1 MPFRSV
7 IEVLG
12 LDDLDDIL
20 AIERASFPNPWSRDS
35 FVRELAYNSVAYY
48 VGYKLEGRL
57 VGYAGIWIVEDEGH
71 ITNIAVCP
79 EYRGQ
84 GIGTSLI
91 RALIQLAQQA
101 QVRVMTLEVRCSNKV
116 AQRLYKREGF
126 QVVAVRKQ
134 YYSDN
139 LEDALVM
146 VKVLDERRTSDERV
160 NFGNRDQL

>member
-1 MPFRSV
+1 
-7 IEVLG
+7 
-12 LDDLDDIL
+12 
-20 AIERASFPNPWSRDS
+20 
-35 FVRELAYNSVAYY
+35 
-48 VGYKLEGRL
+48 
-57 VGYAGIWIVEDEGH
+57 
-71 ITNIAVCP
+71 
-79 EYRGQ
+79 
-84 GIGTSLI
+84 
-91 RALIQLAQQA
+91 
-101 QVRVMTLEVRCSNKV
+101 MTLEVRCSNKV